1 MKRKKGILMAA
12 LMMAAASLM
21 SFVSASE
28 EETIVIEGELTNVPD
43 SIVLSPSL
51 TLPEGEGTKKC
62 SLR

>member
-1 MKRKKGILMAA
+1 MIAVVSM
-12 LMMAAASLM
+12 M

-28 EETIVIEGELTNVPD
+28 KETIVIEGELTNVPD

>member
-12 LMMAAASLM
+12 LMMAVVSMM

-28 EETIVIEGELTNVPD
+28 EETIVIEGELANVPD

>member
-1 MKRKKGILMAA
+1 MKRKKSILMAA
-12 LMMAAASLM
+12 LVMAVVSLM

-28 EETIVIEGELTNVPD
+28 EETIVIEGELANVPD

>member
-1 MKRKKGILMAA
+1 MKRKKSILMAA
-12 LMMAAASLM
+12 LVIAVVSMM

-28 EETIVIEGELTNVPD
+28 KETIVIEGELTNVPD

>member
-1 MKRKKGILMAA
+1 MKRKKSILMAA
-12 LMMAAASLM
+12 LVIAVVSMM

-28 EETIVIEGELTNVPD
+28 KETIVIEGELTNVPD

-51 TLPEGEGTKKC
+51 TLSIGEGTKKC

>member
-28 EETIVIEGELTNVPD
+28 EETIVIEGELANVPN
-43 SIVLSPSL
+43 SIALSPSL

>member
-1 MKRKKGILMAA
+1 
-12 LMMAAASLM
+12 MMAAASLM

-28 EETIVIEGELTNVPD
+28 AETIVIEGELANVPD

>member
-28 EETIVIEGELTNVPD
+28 AETIVIEGELANVPD

>member
-28 EETIVIEGELTNVPD
+28 AETIVIEGELTNVPD

-51 TLPEGEGTKKC
+51 TLSIGEGAKKC

>member
-1 MKRKKGILMAA
+1 
-12 LMMAAASLM
+12 MAAASLM

-28 EETIVIEGELTNVPD
+28 EETIVIEGELANVPN
-43 SIVLSPSL
+43 SIALSPSL